1 MSRVADAMKAG
12 TREELGRAVSVSDRQ
27 HDVLGP
33 PDHLN
38 GTRVT
43 PRSRGPLLADRAP
56 HAAKVHTGAQYPQ
69 GLGDVAR
76 RVAVALL
83 EQGGRDPPRIVKAAR
98 DTRARP
104 TAPPTGRG

>member
-56 HAAKVHTGAQYPQ
+56 HAAKGHAGAQHPQ

-76 RVAVALL
+76 GVAVALL
-83 EQGGRDPPRIVKAAR
+83 EQRVWDPARIVKAAR
-98 DTRARP
+98 EPRERRLARP
-104 TAPPTGRG
+104 S